1 MSRPPNCNQNSYPQV
16 VNGGLI
22 DFQDNQ
28 MRGSC
33 EYGLSTSGLSPG
45 GTCITGPPS
54 FIHVNGITYRPVD
67 ESQES
72 SKTVP
77 TSVAPSVKTSSV
89 PSVSPSDSLDDE
101 IERRVQVKVD
111 EYLSSRAGRASAR
124 SFEGNNTE
132 HRSSKPV
139 EDDVARRVQRVNES
153 MRQMQGSSRRDPFVS
168 GRNW

>member
-1 MSRPPNCNQNSYPQV
+1 MSRPPTQFQNTYPQV

-28 MRGSC
+28 MRGDFGMSA
-33 EYGLSTSGLSPG
+33 SGMATP

-67 ESQES
+67 ESQEAI
-72 SKTVP
+72 KTAS
-77 TSVAPSVKTSSV
+77 TSAPPSVKASSA
-89 PSVSPSDSLDDE
+89 PSDVLDEE

-111 EYLSSRAGRASAR
+111 EYLSRQAGRSSSR
-124 SFEGNNTE
+124 SFEGNTPE
-132 HRSSKPV
+132 HRSPKTV

-153 MRQMQGSSRRDPFVS
+153 MRQMQSQSRRDNFVS
-168 GRNW
+168 NRNW